1 MHLDFRSF
9 VPLSVFLLGC
19 ARQND
24 ICWFFH
30 SCFSPC
36 WYMCA
41 LVCVLLLILWHFGR
55 VQPFG
60 ASSSIK
66 NDCQKMFRVIC
77 NSNTSAE
84 YSISLIAVIIESLSP
99 CRCNCSWPILSG
111 DFQICL
117 CGRCQNGNS
126 IYFLYRTSATSHLIY
141 IKCSSAFIAAIITA
155 HAAHW
160 YRKCL
165 SDWSNLPP
173 NINLIW
179 KAHVESG
186 R

>member
-9 VPLSVFLLGC
+9 VPLSVFLLGS
-19 ARQND
+19 ARQKD

-30 SCFSPC
+30 SCSCYCCFCC

-84 YSISLIAVIIESLSP
+84 YSISLIAVIIESLSL

-111 DFQICL
+111 DFRIFL
-117 CGRCQNGNS
+117 CGRCQSGNS
-126 IYFLYRTSATSHLIY
+126 IYFLNRTSATSHLNH
-141 IKCSSAFIAAIITA
+141 IKCSSAFIAYLARSHYNCTCCSLISEMPIWLIQL
-155 HAAHW
+155 AA
-160 YRKCL
+160 
-165 SDWSNLPP
+165 
-173 NINLIW
+173 
-179 KAHVESG
+179 
-186 R
+186 

>member
-9 VPLSVFLLGC
+9 VPLSVFLLGS

-36 WYMCA
+36 WYMCV

-84 YSISLIAVIIESLSP
+84 YSISLIAVIIESLSLQVQLFLANTL
-99 CRCNCSWPILSG
+99 RGFSNMFVWALSKWK
-111 DFQICL
+111 L
-117 CGRCQNGNS
+117 NLH
-126 IYFLYRTSATSHLIY
+126 LYRTSATSHLNY
-141 IKCSSAFIAAIITA
+141 IKCSSAFNAAIITA

-173 NINLIW
+173 YINLIW

>member
-9 VPLSVFLLGC
+9 VPLSVFLLGS

-30 SCFSPC
+30 SCFCCCCCC

-77 NSNTSAE
+77 NSNTSRE
-84 YSISLIAVIIESLSP
+84 YSISLIAVIIESLSVFLF
-99 CRCNCSWPILSG
+99 SAGAIVLSKYSQRI
-111 DFQICL
+111 FKYV
-117 CGRCQNGNS
+117 CGHWRSSKLKRNS
-126 IYFLYRTSATSHLIY
+126 IYFLYRTSATFHRNY
-141 IKCSSAFIAAIITA
+141 IKCSSAFIAYLPRSHYNCTCYSKISEMTIWLIQL
-155 HAAHW
+155 AA
-160 YRKCL
+160 
-165 SDWSNLPP
+165 
-173 NINLIW
+173 
-179 KAHVESG
+179 
-186 R
+186 